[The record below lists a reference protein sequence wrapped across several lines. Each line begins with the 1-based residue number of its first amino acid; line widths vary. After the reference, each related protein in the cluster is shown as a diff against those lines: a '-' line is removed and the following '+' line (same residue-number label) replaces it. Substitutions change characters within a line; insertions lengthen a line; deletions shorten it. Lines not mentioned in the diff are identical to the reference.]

1 MHGIGR
7 IIWGFTP
14 VSEGTFVEQG
24 AFKAAACF
32 PCKIPIYSPFV
43 PFPEM
48 VTFPAHAVSVEFD
61 ATILRV
67 GTDDAFACTMT
78 VIKDESTDLLRATN
92 FVACS
97 CL

>member
-1 MHGIGR
+1 M
-7 IIWGFTP
+7 
-14 VSEGTFVEQG
+14 
-24 AFKAAACF
+24 
-32 PCKIPIYSPFV
+32 YSPFV

-48 VTFPAHAVSVEFD
+48 VTFPAQAVSVEFD
-61 ATILRV
+61 ATIV
-67 GTDDAFACTMT
+67 GADTEDALACTMI

>member
-1 MHGIGR
+1 MGVA
-7 IIWGFTP
+7 P
-14 VSEGTFVEQG
+14 VSDGLFVEQG
-24 AFKAAACF
+24 AFRAAACLD
-32 PCKIPIYSPFV
+32 CKTPIYSPFV

-61 ATILRV
+61 ATIV
-67 GTDDAFACTMT
+67 GADTEDAVACTMT
-78 VIKDESTDLLRATN
+78 VLKEESTHLLRATN